1 MEVPATLA
9 ALRAQ
14 VIAAASACVDPGH
27 PEHHVRLRVS
37 YDPAGRPTGAALRGA
52 FAVAPIA
59 ECIERAAVTLPLPP
73 AARGT
78 ASIDYLFLA
87 PAPR

>member
-1 MEVPATLA
+1 M
-9 ALRAQ
+9 
-14 VIAAASACVDPGH
+14 
-27 PEHHVRLRVS
+27 RLRVS